1 VQDTGLGNPVEDPN
15 SAEEY
20 TGASA
25 QPFKQP
31 KEKGKKAP
39 ASVQPPSQPR
49 QVESHLGQTND
60 EPDNQHHE
68 GSGGSHTA
76 GAEAE
81 IAPGGPDVLN
91 RAPQVDDND
100 EVESVRGASS
110 ANAAGRAAIR
120 WDLEGDDRGDITEVS
135 HARWWASRLMC

>member
-1 VQDTGLGNPVEDPN
+1 MQDTGLGSHVGDPN
-15 SAEEY
+15 SAEY

-31 KEKGKKAP
+31 KEKGKKAA
-39 ASVQPPSQPR
+39 ASVQPPSLPQ
-49 QVESHLGQTND
+49 QVESHLGQTNH

-68 GSGGSHTA
+68 GSGGSHAA

-91 RAPQVDDND
+91 GAPHVDDSD

-110 ANAAGRAAIR
+110 ANAAGRDAIR
-120 WDLEGDDRGDITEVS
+120 RELEADDTRDITEVS
-135 HARWWASRLMC
+135 HARRWASRLMC